1 LRILFRKKS
10 IMQQTLSSPLTPLQ
24 LEILQFFAQNPSEE
38 DLKAIKLLIAN
49 YYAEKAMDMADQIWE
64 ENGWTAE
71 DTDRL
76 ARTRMRTPYKKS
88 KS

>member
-1 LRILFRKKS
+1 
-10 IMQQTLSSPLTPLQ
+10 MQQTLSSPLTPLQ
-24 LEILQFFAQNPSEE
+24 LEILQFFAQNPDEE

-49 YYAEKAMDMADQIWE
+49 YYAEKAMDMADQSWE

-88 KS
+88 QP

>member
-1 LRILFRKKS
+1 
-10 IMQQTLSSPLTPLQ
+10 MQQTLSSSLTPLQ

>member
-1 LRILFRKKS
+1 
-10 IMQQTLSSPLTPLQ
+10 MQQTLSSPLTPLQ

>member
-1 LRILFRKKS
+1 
-10 IMQQTLSSPLTPLQ
+10 MQQTLSSPLTPLQ
-24 LEILQFFAQNPSEE
+24 LEILQFFAQNPDEE

-88 KS
+88 ES

>member
-1 LRILFRKKS
+1 
-10 IMQQTLSSPLTPLQ
+10 MQQTLSSPLTPLQ

-88 KS
+88 ES

>member
-1 LRILFRKKS
+1 
-10 IMQQTLSSPLTPLQ
+10 MQQTLSSPLTPLQ
-24 LEILQFFAQNPSEE
+24 LEILQFFAQNPSEK

-64 ENGWTAE
+64 ENDWTAE

-88 KS
+88 QP

>member
-1 LRILFRKKS
+1 
-10 IMQQTLSSPLTPLQ
+10 MQQTLSSPLTPLQ

-76 ARTRMRTPYKKS
+76 ARTRMRTSYKKP
-88 KS
+88 

>member
-1 LRILFRKKS
+1 LPI
-10 IMQQTLSSPLTPLQ
+10 I
-24 LEILQFFAQNPSEE
+24 
-38 DLKAIKLLIAN
+38 D
-49 YYAEKAMDMADQIWE
+49 AEKAMDMADHIWE

>member
-1 LRILFRKKS
+1 
-10 IMQQTLSSPLTPLQ
+10 MQQTLSSPLTPLQ

-49 YYAEKAMDMADQIWE
+49 YYAEKAVDMADQIWK

-76 ARTRMRTPYKKS
+76 ARTRMRTPS
-88 KS
+88 KA

>member
-1 LRILFRKKS
+1 
-10 IMQQTLSSPLTPLQ
+10 MQQTLSSPLTPLQ

-71 DTDRL
+71 DTD
-76 ARTRMRTPYKKS
+76 AS
-88 KS
+88 HVHA